1 MDQYSNFYYPKGD
14 RAAEVSSS
22 NLQQVGGPWSPNHLC
37 ADKVMTN
44 ASPPPFV
51 GGQSTQ
57 LSSSYFFH
65 SAAYP
70 PSGMSGNTSL
80 AVDESRAYIPA
91 SPAGSN
97 RTPQVSPNSFHC
109 NASHKSP
116 GNPHNL
122 QATSLVADEV
132 TKSVL
137 SPSSIVN
144 HHRMMVMPSNSNK
157 PSQTPPRASHQHSAS
172 LAGSHAVNK
181 SSTTDASLS
190 ILVNSQT
197 RDMPNNLRSA
207 SHSPCRM
214 SIPQSAHLV
223 SSEDAASDFVS
234 IVNDRTVKISSGSFQ
249 EANDSPTQ
257 VPRVTGVTGIA
268 SHARTDNTET
278 TKSEHPLTSHPS
290 RPHSSTQISCGP
302 QTSNWQ
308 SSTTSFGSLASPSTT
323 ACSST
328 GVTSLSPLQ
337 NNPHTCFAKTTNH
350 LTEDNRA
357 NNKTTDSNTTRS
369 SPISTV
375 HFSAS
380 NAFPKHYASIANPS
394 RVHTRAISDF
404 RNDADQPSQSTGAFS
419 YDDEKPARPTTTFRN
434 DGDRAIQTT
443 SASRHNLNH
452 TPQPTD
458 ASSRHN
464 VDRPFQPTSAF
475 RRDYDQSSHF
485 PSKSSSTT
493 NIGNMQPTSGLVIA
507 KSDLDR
513 AMAYCYDRG
522 DGTFTR
528 LVPVDLLPIALED
541 IPARVASDEGMIV
554 LPILHKAGPDG
565 QPANGQLSPQTMT
578 TVSQTGSLSILCL
591 LLLEDVFGALC
602 LCCLAQRVPRVYC
615 LVLTFEFC
623 NV

>member
-44 ASPPPFV
+44 ASPPPFM

-80 AVDESRAYIPA
+80 AVDEPRAYIPA

-97 RTPQVSPNSFHC
+97 RTPRVSPNSFHC

-122 QATSLVADEV
+122 RATSLVADEV

-137 SPSSIVN
+137 CPSSIVN
-144 HHRMMVMPSNSNK
+144 HQRMMAMPSNSDK
-157 PSQTPPRASHQHSAS
+157 PSQTPSRASHQHSAS
-172 LAGSHAVNK
+172 LASSLAVNK

-197 RDMPNNLRSA
+197 RDLPNNFRSA

-214 SIPQSAHLV
+214 SIPQSARLV

-234 IVNDRTVKISSGSFQ
+234 IVNDRTAKISSGSFQ
-249 EANDSPTQ
+249 EMNDSPTQ
-257 VPRVTGVTGIA
+257 VTGVTGIT

-302 QTSNWQ
+302 PTSNWQ
-308 SSTTSFGSLASPSTT
+308 SSTTSLGSLASPSTT
-323 ACSST
+323 ACSSAR
-328 GVTSLSPLQ
+328 GTSFSPLQ

-419 YDDEKPARPTTTFRN
+419 YDGEQPARPTTTFRN

-475 RRDYDQSSHF
+475 RRDYDQSSHL
-485 PSKSSSTT
+485 PSKSTSTAY
-493 NIGNMQPTSGLVIA
+493 IANMQPTSGLVIA

-528 LVPVDLLPIALED
+528 LVPVDLLPVALED

-578 TVSQTGSLSILCL
+578 TVSQNGSLSILCL
-591 LLLEDVFGALC
+591 LLLENVFGGFVFL
-602 LCCLAQRVPRVYC
+602 LLSSEGPTT
-615 LVLTFEFC
+615 VLFVS